1 MGAPAGL
8 VSHGTATTAQRPR
21 HNGGVAHTDSLW
33 WDTLPADLRGP
44 TRPSLAGDITADVA
58 IVGAGYTG
66 LWTAYYLLRQQ
77 PDLRLVVIDA
87 NVAGFG
93 ASGRNGGWCSALLPT
108 SLSTIVKRSG
118 RDAAIAWQ
126 RQMFATV
133 KEVGDVAALEGIDCD
148 FQLGGTV
155 QLARSEPQLGRA
167 HDEVADAR
175 SWGFTQEDVRF
186 LDQAQARAQANAT
199 DVSGGVFT
207 AHCAALHP
215 ARLVRGLALSVERL
229 GATIYEHTAA
239 QTLAPGAVQTEHGQI
254 RADHVILA
262 TEGYTAT
269 IAGHH
274 RDVVPVYSLVLAT
287 EPLGPNVWDQLG
299 MDDRQTFA
307 DLRHLIIYGQ
317 RTADDRIVFGGRG
330 APYHV
335 GSQVKPEFDT
345 NARVHAELQRTLIEL
360 FPAVADA
367 RITHRWGGPLAIA
380 RDWWPSVRYDRAT
393 GFGQAG
399 GYVGD
404 GVAISNLAG
413 RTLADLVLNEST
425 DLTTL
430 PWVGHQSRRWEP
442 EPLRWLGINAGL
454 QAMTS
459 ADSAEQR
466 TGKNSRRAKWM
477 GSLMGGH

>member
-1 MGAPAGL
+1 M
-8 VSHGTATTAQRPR
+8 
-21 HNGGVAHTDSLW
+21 AHTDSLW

-44 TRPSLAGDITADVA
+44 TRPPLTADTSVDVA

-66 LWTAYYLLRQQ
+66 LWTAYYLLCQQ
-77 PDLRLVVIDA
+77 PDLRLVVVDA
-87 NVAGFG
+87 IVAGFG

-108 SLSTIVKRSG
+108 ALPTIAKQSS

-126 RQMFATV
+126 RQMFDTV
-133 KEVGDVAALEGIDCD
+133 KEVGAVAAAEGIECD
-148 FQLGGTV
+148 FRLGGTV
-155 QLARSEPQLGRA
+155 QLARSAPQLSRA
-167 HDEVADAR
+167 QDEVADAR
-175 SWGFTQEDVRF
+175 SWGFTDADVRF
-186 LDQAQARAQANAT
+186 LDQTQARAETNAT
-199 DVSGGVFT
+199 DVLGGVFN
-207 AHCAALHP
+207 AHCACLHP
-215 ARLVRGLALSVERL
+215 ARLVRGLALAVERL

-239 QTLAPGAVQTEHGQI
+239 QTVAPGIVETSRGRI
-254 RADHVILA
+254 RAEHVILA

-287 EPLGPNVWDQLG
+287 EPLSPALWNDLG
-299 MDDRQTFA
+299 LHSRQTFA

-345 NARVHAELQRTLIEL
+345 NTRVHAELQRTLVEL
-360 FPAVADA
+360 FPALADA
-367 RITHRWGGPLAIA
+367 RITHRWGGPLGIA

-404 GVAISNLAG
+404 GVATSNLAG
-413 RTLADLVLNEST
+413 RTLADVVLNRSS
-425 DLTTL
+425 DLTRL
-430 PWVGHQSRRWEP
+430 PWVGHRSRRWEP

-459 ADSAEQR
+459 ADNAEQR
-466 TGKNSRRAKWM
+466 TGKSASRAEWM